1 MTGLPSLALAVAL
14 LVALLLAVGWVGRL
28 GQNRDALVAVTR
40 AVAQLAFVGFVI
52 RAVILRPVLAPL
64 YLALMVGVAA
74 YTSSRRIRGVRL
86 AFPSAV
92 VAITGGAVV
101 VCAVVIATGALPRDA
116 RDIVPFAAQIIGG
129 SMTATTLAAL
139 RLRDDVLAGWDL
151 VEAALAIGAS
161 PRQAVIDIARNA
173 AANALVPA
181 LDQTRNVGLVVL
193 PGAYVGLLLA
203 GASPAEAGR
212 VQFLV
217 LLGLLVAE
225 SVAAVLVTRLLADS
239 CGRRKPL
246 KPAASR

>member
-1 MTGLPSLALAVAL
+1 MTNGSSLLLAIGL
-14 LVALLLAVGWVGRL
+14 LVGVLLAVGWVGRL
-28 GQNRDALVAVTR
+28 GQNRDALVVIVR
-40 AVAQLAFVGFVI
+40 AVAQLALVGFVI

-64 YLALMVGVAA
+64 YLGLMLGVAA
-74 YTSSRRIRGVRL
+74 YTSSRRIRGVHH
-86 AFPSAV
+86 AFPSALI
-92 VAITGGAVV
+92 AIAGGAAV

-129 SMTATTLAAL
+129 SMTATTLASL
-139 RLRDDVLAGWDL
+139 RMRDDVLAGWDL
-151 VEAALAIGAS
+151 VEAALAIGAA
-161 PRQAVIDIARNA
+161 PRQAVADLARSS

-225 SVAAVLVTRLLADS
+225 SIAAVLVTRLLAGS
-239 CGRRKPL
+239 FGRQKPT
-246 KPAASR
+246 AVG